1 MPSRLLKQGARLI
14 GQGITGSEGARA
26 LPRMLS
32 YGTEVVA
39 GVTPGKGG
47 QEVEGVKV
55 YNSVKEALGVV
66 GEVDGSV
73 QFVPPQFVLGA
84 VKEALEAG
92 IKWILIGAEKVP
104 TKDEA
109 IIYALAKEKG
119 AVVIGPSSVGLV
131 NPKKK
136 LRIGLIAAADTDR
149 AYVSGNV
156 AIISKS
162 GSMTAEIGVTLK
174 NAGLGVSYAVGIG
187 GDIIPGTDY
196 VDFLLDLEEDPDTKA
211 SVIFG
216 ELGGT
221 FEEKIAKAVIE
232 GRIKKPVVA
241 LIVGDFTQ
249 KLPNE
254 VQFGHAGAII
264 EGKRG
269 LPSEKRRILKEAGV
283 KVAEGIDQIPELLKK
298 VI

>member
-1 MPSRLLKQGARLI
+1 MGRLLKEGARLI

-55 YNSVKEALGVV
+55 YNSVKEALEVV

-84 VKEALEAG
+84 VKEAIEAG

-109 IIYALAKEKG
+109 IIYQLAQDNG
-119 AVVIGPSSVGLV
+119 VSIIGPSSVGLV
-131 NPKKK
+131 NPKRK

-149 AYVSGNV
+149 AYVPGNV

-174 NAGLGVSYAVGIG
+174 NAGLGVSWAVGVG
-187 GDIIPGTDY
+187 GDLIPSTDFT
-196 VDFLLDLEEDPDTKA
+196 DFLLELEDDPDTKA

-221 FEEKIAKAVIE
+221 FEERIAENVKN
-232 GRIKKPVVA
+232 GKIKKPVIA

-249 KLPNE
+249 KLPSE

-269 LPSEKRRILKEAGV
+269 LPSEKRKALSEVGV
-283 KVAEGIDQIPELLKK
+283 KVAESIDQIPVLVKEA
-298 VI
+298 I

>member
-1 MPSRLLKQGARLI
+1 MNRLLPEGAKLI

-32 YGTEVVA
+32 YGTSVVA

-47 QEVEGVKV
+47 QEVEGVKI
-55 YNSVKEALGVV
+55 YNSVKEALEEV

-73 QFVPPQFVLGA
+73 QFVPPLFVLGA
-84 VKEALEAG
+84 VKEAIAEG

-109 IIYALAKEKG
+109 IIYALAKENG
-119 AVVIGPSSVGLV
+119 VSIIGPSSVGLV
-131 NPKKK
+131 NPKRK

-149 AYVSGNV
+149 AYVAGSV

-174 NAGLGVSYAVGIG
+174 NAGLGVSWAVGIG
-187 GDIIPGTDY
+187 GDVIPGTDY
-196 VDFLLDLEEDPDTKA
+196 VDFLLDLEQDEDTKA
-211 SVIFG
+211 TVIFG

-221 FEEKIAKAVIE
+221 HEEKIAKAIKD
-232 GRIKKPVVA
+232 GKLKKPIIA

-249 KLPNE
+249 KLPSE

-269 LPSEKRRILKEAGV
+269 LPEEKRKVLKEAGV
-283 KVAEGIDQIPELLKK
+283 KIAKDIDDIPILVKE